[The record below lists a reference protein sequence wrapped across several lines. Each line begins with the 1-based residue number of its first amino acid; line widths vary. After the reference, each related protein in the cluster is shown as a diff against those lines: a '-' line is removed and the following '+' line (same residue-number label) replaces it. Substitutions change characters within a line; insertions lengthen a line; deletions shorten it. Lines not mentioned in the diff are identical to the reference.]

1 MNQGFAKNPIQKEHQ
16 IANFFYQE
24 LREQEYSDD
33 DCIDWDD
40 YAQGATDLESYDPWS
55 AYQDNSKGGV
65 ELYSLSPPRV
75 VVYGL
80 SKLFHNAVEKAVEK

>member
-24 LREQEYSDD
+24 LKEQEYSDD

-40 YAQGATDLESYDPWS
+40 YAQGAVEFDTYDP
-55 AYQDNSKGGV
+55 
-65 ELYSLSPPRV
+65 
-75 VVYGL
+75 
-80 SKLFHNAVEKAVEK
+80 